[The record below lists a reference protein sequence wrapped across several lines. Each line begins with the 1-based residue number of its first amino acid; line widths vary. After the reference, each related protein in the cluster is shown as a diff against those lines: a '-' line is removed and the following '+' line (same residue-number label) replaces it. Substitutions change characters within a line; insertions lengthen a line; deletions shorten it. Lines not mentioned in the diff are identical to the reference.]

1 MNPAP
6 TIGVIALSGEL
17 DIGRRAE
24 LHEQLRLP
32 ETHGAI
38 LIDLSAVQ
46 YADSSI
52 LAELLRFRAEAERRD
67 VRLALLIA
75 SRQLGRLFEYAG
87 LSAAFAIFDTRGAAL
102 KYLGEKTQ

>member
-24 LHEQLRLP
+24 LRDALRLQGA
-32 ETHGAI
+32 HGAM
-38 LIDLSAVQ
+38 LIDLSAVA

-52 LAELLRFRAEAERRD
+52 LAELLRFRAETEARN
-67 VRLALLIA
+67 VRLALLIT
-75 SRQLGRLFEYAG
+75 SRQLARLVEYAG
-87 LSAAFAIFDTRGAAL
+87 LSAVFAIFDNRGAAL
-102 KYLGEKTQ
+102 SYLGEKTS

>member
-24 LHEQLRLP
+24 LQDMLRLP
-32 ETHGAI
+32 LAHGAM
-38 LIDLSAVQ
+38 LVDLSAVT

-52 LAELLRFRAEAERRD
+52 LAELLRFRVEAGRRN
-67 VRLALLIA
+67 VRVALLIT
-75 SRQLGRLFEYAG
+75 SRQLARLLQYAG
-87 LSAAFAIFDTRGAAL
+87 LSEAFAIFDNRGVAL
-102 KYLGEKTQ
+102 RYLGEKS